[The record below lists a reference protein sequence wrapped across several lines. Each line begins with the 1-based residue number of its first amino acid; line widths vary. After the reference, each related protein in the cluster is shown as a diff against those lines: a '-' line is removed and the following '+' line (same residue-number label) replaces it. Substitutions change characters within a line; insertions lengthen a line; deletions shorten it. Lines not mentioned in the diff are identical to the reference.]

1 MRQVQLR
8 LIQLMAGWVVL
19 SGSSGLVQAAAP
31 PAEAASCAACHGA
44 QGEGLPAANYP
55 RLAGLPAHY
64 LAEQLKYFADGTRQN
79 AIMVGMAKPLTPA
92 QITILADYYASLP
105 VAMPAPAATVAPDLI
120 ARGQQ
125 LAEFGDWKAGIPA
138 CFRCHAAGGVGVPPY
153 FPPIVGQSA
162 KYLADQI
169 TAWQTGM
176 RKGDPQ
182 GLMHSVA
189 LRMSAVDTQAVTA
202 YLAAIKPAAAVL
214 GDTQPVSTGGV
225 Q

>member
-1 MRQVQLR
+1 MPRRLLR
-8 LIQLMAGWVVL
+8 RPV
-19 SGSSGLVQAAAP
+19 AP
-31 PAEAASCAACHGA
+31 PTEAASCAACHGA
-44 QGEGLPAANYP
+44 FGEGLPAENYP
-55 RLAGLPAHY
+55 RLAGLPAQY
-64 LAEQLKYFADGTRQN
+64 IKAQLSYFADGTRKN
-79 AIMVGMAKPLTPA
+79 AIMAGMAKPLSPA

-105 VAMPAPAATVAPDLI
+105 VTMPAPAASVAPDFV

-153 FPPIVGQSA
+153 FPPIAGQSA

-169 TAWQTGM
+169 TAWQTGT
-176 RKGDPQ
+176 RQGDPQ

-189 LRMSAVDTQAVTA
+189 SRMTAVDTQAVTA
-202 YLAAIKPAAAVL
+202 YLAALKPAAAVL
-214 GDTQPVSTGGV
+214 GDTQPVLTGGV

>member
-1 MRQVQLR
+1 MRQMPLQTIR
-8 LIQLMAGWVVL
+8 LMTGVCLLAGI
-19 SGSSGLVQAAAP
+19 SSIAQAAP
-31 PAEAASCAACHGA
+31 PPEAASCAACHGA
-44 QGEGLPAANYP
+44 QGDGLPAANYP

-64 LAEQLKYFADGTRQN
+64 IAEQLKYFADGTRQN
-79 AIMVGMAKPLTPA
+79 AIMAGMAKPLTPA
-92 QITILADYYASLP
+92 QITILADYYAGLP
-105 VAMPAPAATVAPDLI
+105 VAMPAPAASVAPILLS
-120 ARGQQ
+120 RGQQ

-153 FPPIVGQSA
+153 FPPIAGQSA

-169 TAWQTGM
+169 TAWQTGT

-189 LRMSAVDTQAVTA
+189 LRMTEADTQAVTA

-214 GDTQPVSTGGV
+214 GDSQPLSTGGV
-225 Q
+225 K

>member
-1 MRQVQLR
+1 MRPMSILPIP
-8 LIQLMAGWVVL
+8 LLGAGL
-19 SGSSGLVQAAAP
+19 LFASILAHAAP
-31 PAEAASCAACHGA
+31 PPEAASCAACHGA
-44 QGEGLPAANYP
+44 GGQGLPAANYP
-55 RLAGLPAHY
+55 RLAGLPAQY
-64 LAEQLKYFADGTRQN
+64 IAEQLKYFAEGTRQN

-92 QITILADYYASLP
+92 QITLLADYYASLP
-105 VAMPAPAATVAPDLI
+105 VAMPAAAASVAPDLL

-162 KYLADQI
+162 KYLADQM
-169 TAWQTGM
+169 TAWQSGA

-189 LRMSAVDTQAVTA
+189 SRMTSTDTQAVAA
-202 YLAAIKPAAAVL
+202 YLAALKPAAAVL
-214 GDTQPVSTGGV
+214 GNAAQTGGAK
-225 Q
+225 